1 MLLPALAAWMGVGV
15 TYKKSWG
22 ESEHR
27 QEVRTN
33 KMTKSESFLESLGGV
48 CLSNNLLLLSYYC
61 LIKKQIIVM

>member
-33 KMTKSESFLESLGGV
+33 KMIRKYAWD
-48 CLSNNLLLLSYYC
+48 C
-61 LIKKQIIVM
+61 